1 MGNLFREKS
10 CRYSIRKLTVGTA
23 SVLLGAVF
31 LASHTVSADTIE
43 VKQNESTL
51 EKTTAKTDTVT
62 KTTES
67 TEHTQPSEA
76 IDHSKPLIAD
86 NSVSEIKPTEAK
98 VASATTNQAS
108 TEAIVKPNENK
119 ETEKQEL
126 PVTEQSNYQLNY
138 DRPTAPSYDG
148 WEKQALPVGNGEMG
162 AKVFGLIGE
171 ERIQYNEKTLWSGG
185 PRPDSTDYN
194 GGNYRERYKIL
205 AEIRKA
211 LEDGDR
217 QKAKRLAERN
227 LVGPNNSQYGRYL
240 AFGDVSMVFNNQKKG
255 LDTVTDYHRGL
266 DITEATTT
274 TSYTQDGTTFKRE
287 TFSSYPDDVTVTH
300 LTQKGDK
307 KLDFTV
313 WNTLTEDL
321 IANGDYSSEYSN
333 YKSGHVT
340 TDPNGILLKG
350 TVKDNDLRFASY
362 LGIKTDGKVTV
373 HEDSLTVTGAS
384 YATLLLSAKTNF
396 AQNPKTNYRKDIDLE
411 TTVKGI
417 VEVARGKD
425 YETFK
430 RNHIKDY
437 QSLFNRVKLNLG
449 GSNITQTTKEALQ
462 TYNPTKGQKLEELF
476 FQYGRYLL
484 ISSSRDRTDAL
495 PANLQGVWNAVD
507 NPPWNADYHLN
518 VNLQM
523 NYWPAYMS
531 NLAETAK
538 PMINYIDDMRYY
550 GRIAAKEYA
559 GIESK
564 DGQENGWLV
573 HTQAT
578 PFGWTT
584 PGWNYYW
591 GWSPAANAWMMQ
603 NVYDYYKFT
612 KDETYLKEK
621 IYPMLKETAKFWNSF
636 LHYDQASDRWVSSPS
651 YSPEHGTITIGN
663 TFDQSLVWQLFHDYM
678 EVANHLNVDK
688 DLVTEVKAKF
698 DKLKPLHINKEG
710 RIKEWYEEDSPQFT
724 NEGIENNH
732 RHVSHLV
739 GLFPG
744 TLFSKDQAEYLE
756 AARAT
761 LNHRGDG
768 GTGWSKANKINL
780 WARLLDGNRAHRL
793 LAEQLKYSTLENLW
807 DTHAPFQ
814 IDGNF
819 GATSGIAE
827 MLLQSHTGYIAPL
840 PALPDAW
847 KDGQVSGL
855 VARGNFEVSMKWKD
869 KNLQSLSFLSNVGGD
884 LVVDYPNIEASQI
897 KVNGKS
903 VKATVLK
910 DGRIQLATQKGD
922 VITFE
927 HFPGRVT
934 SLTAVR
940 QNGVTAEL
948 TFNQVEGA
956 THYVIQRQAKDES
969 GQTSA
974 TREFVT
980 NQTHFIDRSLVPQL
994 AYTYTVKAMLGNVST
1009 QVSEKANVETYNQLM
1024 DDRDSRI
1031 QYGSAFGNW
1040 ADSELFGGTEKFADL
1055 SLGNYTDKD
1064 ATATIPFNGVGI
1076 EIYGLKSSQLGIAEV
1091 KIDGKSVGELDFY
1104 TAGATEKGSLIG
1116 RFTGLSDGAHVMTI
1130 TVKQEHK
1137 QRGSE
1142 RSKISLDYFKVLPGQ
1157 GTTIEKMDDRDSR
1170 IQYGSQFKDWSDT
1183 ELYKST
1189 EKYADINNSD
1199 PSTASEAQ
1207 ATIPFTGTGIRIYG
1221 LKTSALGKAL
1231 VTLDGK
1237 EMPSLDFYTAGDT
1250 QKATLIG
1257 EFTNLSDG
1265 NHILTLKVDPNSP
1278 AGRKK
1283 ISLDSFDI
1291 IKAPAVG
1298 VDSPSIAPLKEGDKN
1313 ISLTLPA
1320 GDWEAIAVTFPG
1332 IKDPLVLRKI
1342 DDNHLVTTGD
1352 QTVLSIQDNQIQI
1365 PIPDETNRKV
1375 GNAIEAYSIQGNTTS
1390 SPVVAVF
1397 TKKDENQQPTTSKGD
1412 DPAPI
1417 VEIPEYTKPIS
1428 TAGQEQPPTV
1438 SIPEYTKPIGTAGLE
1453 QPPTV
1458 SIPEYT
1464 KPIGTA
1470 GLEQASTVSVPEYTN
1485 PIGTAGL
1492 EQPPTVSIPEYTKPI
1507 GTAGLE
1513 QPPTVSIPE
1522 YTQPVGTAG
1531 LEQPPIVSISEY
1543 TQPIGTA
1550 GLEQPPTV
1558 SIPEYT
1564 EPIGTV
1570 GQEQP
1575 PTVSIP
1581 EYTKPVGTAGQEQAP
1596 TVSVSEYKLRVL
1608 KDERTGV
1615 EIIGGATDLEGIS
1628 HISSRR
1634 VLAQEL
1640 FGKTYDAYDLHLK
1653 NPTDQS
1659 LQPKGAVLVR
1669 LPISSAVENVYY
1681 LTPSKELQALDFTIR
1696 EGMAEFTTSHFST
1709 YAVVYQANGAST
1721 TAEQKPSE
1729 TDIKPLANSSEQVSS
1744 SPDLVQSASDSP
1756 KEQLPATGE
1765 TSNPLLFLSGLSLVL
1780 TATFLLKSKK
1790 DESN

>member
-425 YETFK
+425 YETLK

-1104 TAGATEKGSLIG
+1104 TAGATEKGSLIS

>member
-1 MGNLFREKS
+1 MKKHFWEKS

-31 LASHTVSADTIE
+31 LVNHTVAADSVE
-43 VKQNESTL
+43 VKQTEPTSVEAITKPDS
-51 EKTTAKTDTVT
+51 EPKAAEATETTNPSL
-62 KTTES
+62 TES
-67 TEHTQPSEA
+67 PVVSE
-76 IDHSKPLIAD
+76 SKPA
-86 NSVSEIKPTEAK
+86 EETQ
-98 VASATTNQAS
+98 TTNSQAS
-108 TEAIVKPNENK
+108 EEAIVEAKENK
-119 ETEKQEL
+119 ESEKADQPVTKQE
-126 PVTEQSNYQLNY
+126 NYQLNY
-138 DRPTAPSYDG
+138 DQPTAPSYDG

-185 PRPDSTDYN
+185 PQPDSTDYN
-194 GGNYRERYKIL
+194 GGNYKDRYKVL

-211 LEDGDR
+211 LEAGDR
-217 QKAKRLAERN
+217 QKAKQLAEQN
-227 LVGPNNSQYGRYL
+227 LVGPNNAQYGRYL
-240 AFGDVSMVFNNQKKG
+240 AFGDIFMVFNNQKKG

-300 LTQKGDK
+300 LTKKGNK
-307 KLDFTV
+307 TLDFTL
-313 WNTLTEDL
+313 WNSLTEDL
-321 IANGDYSSEYSN
+321 LANGNYSWEYSN
-333 YKSGHVT
+333 YKNGHVT
-340 TDPNGILLKG
+340 TDANGILLKG
-350 TVKDNDLRFASY
+350 TVKDNGLKFASY

-373 HEDSLTVTGAS
+373 QDETLTVTGAS
-384 YATLLLSAKTNF
+384 YATLYLSAKTNF

-411 TTVKGI
+411 KTVKGI
-417 VEVARGKD
+417 VEAAKAKD
-425 YETFK
+425 YETLK
-430 RNHIKDY
+430 KAHIKDY

-449 GSNITQTTKEALQ
+449 GNKTAQTTKEALQ
-462 TYNPTKGQKLEELF
+462 GYNPEKGQKLEELF

-484 ISSSRDRTDAL
+484 ISSSRDRTDVL

-678 EVANHLNVDK
+678 EVARHLNVDQ
-688 DLVTEVKAKF
+688 DFVTEVKAKF

-724 NEGIENNH
+724 NEGIENHH

-819 GATSGIAE
+819 GATSGMAE

-884 LVVDYPNIEASQI
+884 LVVDYPNIESSQI
-897 KVNGKS
+897 KVNGKP
-903 VKATVLK
+903 VKATILK
-910 DGRIQLATQKGD
+910 DNRIQLATQKGD

-927 HFPGRVT
+927 HFSGRVT

-956 THYVIQRQAKDES
+956 THYVIQRQVKDET

-980 NQTHFIDRSLVPQL
+980 NQTHFIDRSLNPQH
-994 AYTYTVKAMLGNVST
+994 AYTYTVKAMLGELAT
-1009 QVSEKANVETYNQLM
+1009 QVSEQATVETYSELM
-1024 DDRDSRI
+1024 DDRDGRI
-1031 QYGSAFGNW
+1031 QYGAAFGNW

-1055 SLGNYTDKD
+1055 SKGDYTDED
-1064 ATATIPFNGVGI
+1064 ITATIPFTGVGI
-1076 EIYGLKSSQLGIAEV
+1076 EIYGLKSSELGLATA
-1091 KIDGKSVGELDFY
+1091 KIDGKEVNELDFH

-1116 RFTGLSDGAHVMTI
+1116 RFTGLSDGPHTL
-1130 TVKQEHK
+1130 TLRVKREHK
-1137 QRGSE
+1137 GRGSE
-1142 RSKISLDYFKVLPGQ
+1142 RSKISLDYFKILAGA
-1157 GTTIEKMDDRDSR
+1157 GNTIEKIDDRDSR
-1170 IQYGSQFKDWSDT
+1170 IQYGSQFKDWSDP
-1183 ELYKST
+1183 ELYGGT

-1199 PSTASEAQ
+1199 SSAASEAQ
-1207 ATIPFTGTGIRIYG
+1207 ATISFTGTGIRIYG
-1221 LKTSALGKAL
+1221 LKTTELGKAL

-1237 EMPSLDFYTAGDT
+1237 EMPSLDFYTSG
-1250 QKATLIG
+1250 ATEKRAFIG
-1257 EFTNLSDG
+1257 EFTNLTDG
-1265 NHILTLKVDPNSP
+1265 PHTLTLRVDPDSP
-1278 AGRKK
+1278 EGRKK

-1298 VDSPSIAPLKEGDKN
+1298 LDSPSIAPLKENDKT
-1313 ISLTLPA
+1313 ISLSLPA

-1332 IKDPLVLRKI
+1332 VKDPLVLRKV
-1342 DDNHLVTTGD
+1342 DETHLVTSGD
-1352 QTVLSIQDNQIQI
+1352 QTVLSVQDNQVQI
-1365 PIPDETNRKV
+1365 PIPDATDRQAGK
-1375 GNAIEAYSIQGNTTS
+1375 AIEAYAIQGTTTS

-1397 TKKDENQQPTTSKGD
+1397 TKKDEKQPTTSKGD
-1412 DPAPI
+1412 EPAPTVEKPEYTDPIGTAGQEEPPI
-1417 VEIPEYTKPIS
+1417 VEIPEYTDPIG
-1428 TAGQEQPPTV
+1428 TAGQEEPPTV
-1438 SIPEYTKPIGTAGLE
+1438 EIPEYTKPIGTAGQE
-1453 QPPTV
+1453 ESPTV
-1458 SIPEYT
+1458 E
-1464 KPIGTA
+1464 KP
-1470 GLEQASTVSVPEYTN
+1470 
-1485 PIGTAGL
+1485 
-1492 EQPPTVSIPEYTKPI
+1492 
-1507 GTAGLE
+1507 
-1513 QPPTVSIPE
+1513 
-1522 YTQPVGTAG
+1522 
-1531 LEQPPIVSISEY
+1531 EY

-1550 GLEQPPTV
+1550 GQEEAPTV
-1558 SIPEYT
+1558 EKPEYT
-1564 EPIGTV
+1564 GPIETSGD
-1570 GQEQP
+1570 QAA
-1575 PTVSIP
+1575 PTLTRP
-1581 EYTKPVGTAGQEQAP
+1581 EYQ
-1596 TVSVSEYKLRVL
+1596 LRTL
-1608 KDERTGV
+1608 KDKKTGV

-1640 FGKTYDAYDLHLK
+1640 FGKTYDAYDLQLK
-1653 NPTDQS
+1653 NPRDHS
-1659 LQPKGAVLVR
+1659 LQPKGSVLVR
-1669 LPISSAVENVYY
+1669 LPISANVEKIYY
-1681 LTPSKELQALDFTIR
+1681 ITPNKELQALDFDVR
-1696 EGMAEFTTSHFST
+1696 EGKAEFITNHFST
-1709 YAVVYQANGAST
+1709 YAIVYQATGTSSNTEEKPST
-1721 TAEQKPSE
+1721 SDEEALAHEAEQ
-1729 TDIKPLANSSEQVSS
+1729 L
-1744 SPDLVQSASDSP
+1744 SASPNLAKAENHSP

-1765 TSNPLLFLSGLSLVL
+1765 SSNPLLFLAGLSLAL
-1780 TATFLLKSKK
+1780 TATFMLKGRK
-1790 DESN
+1790 DDSN

>member
-1 MGNLFREKS
+1 MKKHFWEKS

-31 LASHTVSADTIE
+31 LSSHTVSADGIE
-43 VKQNESTL
+43 VQQNDPSIVETTTKPDSGSEQIEPT
-51 EKTTAKTDTVT
+51 ETAKPALVETPS
-62 KTTES
+62 TES
-67 TEHTQPSEA
+67 KPAEETQPTSSQASSEA
-76 IDHSKPLIAD
+76 VIDSK
-86 NSVSEIKPTEAK
+86 
-98 VASATTNQAS
+98 
-108 TEAIVKPNENK
+108 ENK
-119 ETEKQEL
+119 ESEKTEL
-126 PVTEQSNYQLNY
+126 PVTKQENYQLNY
-138 DRPTAPSYDG
+138 DQPTAPSYDG

-185 PRPDSTDYN
+185 PQPDSTDYN
-194 GGNYRERYKIL
+194 GGNYKDRYKVL

-211 LEDGDR
+211 LEAGDR
-217 QKAKRLAERN
+217 QKAKQLAEQN
-227 LVGPNNSQYGRYL
+227 LVGPNNAQYGRYL
-240 AFGDVSMVFNNQKKG
+240 AFGDIFMVFNNQKKG

-266 DITEATTT
+266 DITDATTT

-300 LTQKGDK
+300 LTKKGNK
-307 KLDFTV
+307 TLDFTL
-313 WNTLTEDL
+313 WNSLTEDL
-321 IANGDYSSEYSN
+321 LANGNYSWEYSN
-333 YKSGHVT
+333 YKNGHVT
-340 TDPNGILLKG
+340 TDANGILLKG
-350 TVKDNDLRFASY
+350 TVKDNGLKFASY

-373 HEDSLTVTGAS
+373 QDETLTVTGAS
-384 YATLLLSAKTNF
+384 YATLYLSAKTNF
-396 AQNPKTNYRKDIDLE
+396 AQNPKTSYRKDIDLE
-411 TTVKGI
+411 KTVKGI
-417 VEVARGKD
+417 VEAAKAKD
-425 YETFK
+425 YETLK
-430 RNHIKDY
+430 KAHIKDY

-449 GSNITQTTKEALQ
+449 GNKTAQTTKEALQ
-462 TYNPTKGQKLEELF
+462 GYNPEKGQKLEELF

-612 KDETYLKEK
+612 KDESYLKEK

-636 LHYDQASDRWVSSPS
+636 LHYDKTSDRWVSSPS

-678 EVANHLNVDK
+678 EVANHLKVDQ

-780 WARLLDGNRAHRL
+780 WVRLLDGNRAHRL

-819 GATSGIAE
+819 GATSGMAE

-855 VARGNFEVSMKWKD
+855 IARGNFEVSMKWKD

-884 LVVDYPNIEASQI
+884 LVVDYPNIEASQV
-897 KVNGKS
+897 KVNGKA
-903 VKATVLK
+903 VKATILK

-927 HFPGRVT
+927 HFPGRIT

-956 THYVIQRQAKDES
+956 THYVIQRQVKDES

-980 NQTHFIDRSLVPQL
+980 NQTHFIDRSLDPQH
-994 AYTYTVKAMLGNVST
+994 AYTYTVKAMLGELST
-1009 QVSEKANVETYNQLM
+1009 QVSEQAAVETYSELM

-1031 QYGSAFGNW
+1031 QYGAAFGNW

-1055 SLGNYTDKD
+1055 SKGDYTDED
-1064 ATATIPFNGVGI
+1064 ITATIPFNGVGI
-1076 EIYGLKSSQLGIAEV
+1076 EIYGLKSSELGLATA
-1091 KIDGKSVGELDFY
+1091 KIDGKEVGKLDFH
-1104 TAGATEKGSLIG
+1104 TPGATEKSSLIG
-1116 RFTGLSDGAHVMTI
+1116 RFAGLSDGPHTL
-1130 TVKQEHK
+1130 TLRVKREHK
-1137 QRGSE
+1137 GRGSE
-1142 RSKISLDYFKVLPGQ
+1142 RSKISLDYFKILA
-1157 GTTIEKMDDRDSR
+1157 GTGNSIEKIDDRDSR
-1170 IQYGSQFKDWSDT
+1170 IQYGSQFKDWSDP
-1183 ELYKST
+1183 ELYGGT

-1207 ATIPFTGTGIRIYG
+1207 ATISFTGTGIRIFG
-1221 LKTSALGKAL
+1221 LKSLALGRAR

-1237 EMPSLDFYTAGDT
+1237 EMPSLDFYTSG
-1250 QKATLIG
+1250 ATEKRAFIG
-1257 EFTNLSDG
+1257 EFTNLTDG
-1265 NHILTLKVDPNSP
+1265 PHTLTLRVDPDSP
-1278 AGRKK
+1278 EGRKK

-1298 VDSPSIAPLKEGDKN
+1298 IDSPSIAPLKENDKE
-1313 ISLTLPA
+1313 ISLTLPS

-1332 IKDPLVLRKI
+1332 VKDPLVFRKV
-1342 DDNHLVTTGD
+1342 DETHLVTSGD
-1352 QTVLSIQDNQIQI
+1352 QTILSVQDNQVQI
-1365 PIPDETNRKV
+1365 PIPEETNRKA
-1375 GNAIEAYSIQGNTTS
+1375 GNAIEAYTIQGNTTT
-1390 SPVVAVF
+1390 SPIVAVF
-1397 TKKDENQQPTTSKGD
+1397 TKKEEKKVDESQPTTSKGD
-1412 DPAPI
+1412 EPAPT
-1417 VEIPEYTKPIS
+1417 VEIPEYTD
-1428 TAGQEQPPTV
+1428 
-1438 SIPEYTKPIGTAGLE
+1438 PIGTAGQE
-1453 QPPTV
+1453 EPAPTV
-1458 SIPEYT
+1458 E
-1464 KPIGTA
+1464 
-1470 GLEQASTVSVPEYTN
+1470 
-1485 PIGTAGL
+1485 
-1492 EQPPTVSIPEYTKPI
+1492 
-1507 GTAGLE
+1507 
-1513 QPPTVSIPE
+1513 
-1522 YTQPVGTAG
+1522 
-1531 LEQPPIVSISEY
+1531 
-1543 TQPIGTA
+1543 
-1550 GLEQPPTV
+1550 
-1558 SIPEYT
+1558 IPEYT
-1564 EPIGTV
+1564 EPIGTA
-1570 GQEQP
+1570 GQEEAP
-1575 PTVSIP
+1575 IVEKP
-1581 EYTKPVGTAGQEQAP
+1581 EYTESIGTAGQEEAP
-1596 TVSVSEYKLRVL
+1596 TVEKPEYTDPIGTSGDQAAPTLSFPDYPVRVL
-1608 KDERTGV
+1608 KNKETGV
-1615 EIIGGATDLEGIS
+1615 EIIGGASDLEGIS
-1628 HISSRR
+1628 HVSSQR

-1640 FGKTYDAYDLHLK
+1640 FGKTYDAYDLQLK
-1653 NPTDQS
+1653 NPTDHS
-1659 LQPKGAVLVR
+1659 LQPKGSVLVR
-1669 LPISSAVENVYY
+1669 LPISANVEKVYY
-1681 LTPSKELQALDFTIR
+1681 ITPTKELQVLDFTVR
-1696 EGMAEFTTSHFST
+1696 DRKVEFITSHFST
-1709 YAVVYQANGAST
+1709 YAVVYQAAGTSSNTEEKTSASDT
-1721 TAEQKPSE
+1721 ETLAHETEQ
-1729 TDIKPLANSSEQVSS
+1729 LSS
-1744 SPDLVQSASDSP
+1744 SPSLAKTGYHSP
-1756 KEQLPATGE
+1756 KEELPATGDA
-1765 TSNPLLFLSGLSLVL
+1765 SNPLLFLAGLSLAL
-1780 TATFLLKSKK
+1780 TATFMLKGRK
-1790 DESN
+1790 DDSN